1 MLAGTFEQ
9 PRDGW
14 IAPLK
19 RLGAAKTWHNGCYT
33 MQRWVFHRC
42 IGLSLELPMKKW
54 LDLFKNTFSEFSD
67 DNCAR
72 LGASLSYYTLSS
84 LIPLLLVIA
93 SVLSIFLTSTETG
106 QQYQQQVI
114 DYVAGAIRSEQFAE
128 QLTESLTGAQES
140 QSSGGVIGTVVGF
153 LTLLLAASGVFGE
166 LDAAFNIIWDVP
178 KDRQPSGVWAFI
190 KSKFFSFTLVLGV
203 VFLLLVSTL
212 LTSTLNIILNALSL
226 GPAWLF
232 SVINFFVTLGII
244 SFVFSVLFKYLPDVD
259 VQWRDVLT
267 GGVITAVLW
276 TIGQYLMS
284 FYFSFSSSFSS
295 YGIIGSVLAFL
306 VYVYYSSQILFLG
319 GEFTQVYARSHGSM
333 AAENNP
339 GATGITP
346 EAALMVQAAASGS
359 RRRQQQ
365 VVSSKDQELAA
376 AKTKQ
381 YAAATTGGIIGLLAG
396 AAIGG
401 AGLIVGLARGVGK
414 LRRG

>member
-1 MLAGTFEQ
+1 
-9 PRDGW
+9 
-14 IAPLK
+14 
-19 RLGAAKTWHNGCYT
+19 
-33 MQRWVFHRC
+33 
-42 IGLSLELPMKKW
+42 MKKW

-93 SVLSIFLTSTETG
+93 SVVSIFLTSTDTG

-114 DYVAGAIRSEQFAE
+114 DYVAGAINNEQFAE

-140 QSSGGVIGTVVGF
+140 QSSGGAIGAIIGF

-166 LDAAFNIIWDVP
+166 LDSAFNIIWDVP
-178 KDRQPSGVWAFI
+178 KDKQPTGILAFI

-203 VFLLLVSTL
+203 AFLLLVSTL

-244 SFVFSVLFKYLPDVD
+244 SLVFSVLFKYLPDVN
-259 VQWRDVLT
+259 VEWRDVLI

-276 TIGQYLMS
+276 TLGQYLMS

-339 GATGITP
+339 EVAGISKEAT
-346 EAALMVQAAASGS
+346 LLVQAAASGA

-365 VVSSKDQELAA
+365 VVSIKEQELAS

-381 YAAATTGGIIGLLAG
+381 YAAATTGGIIGLFAG

-401 AGLIVGLARGVGK
+401 AGLIVGLVRGVGK